1 MGIFTTIHRF
11 DIHSHVALEIGAML
25 TKKGE
30 NNMEMKEKTM
40 LQRVEELMIEDY
52 AAFLE
57 AIVEIEMEEGVIF
70 MYGDTKKVVQE
81 FMENSNLTS
90 IFDMYYYMG

>member
-1 MGIFTTIHRF
+1 
-11 DIHSHVALEIGAML
+11 
-25 TKKGE
+25 
-30 NNMEMKEKTM
+30 MEMKEKTM
-40 LQRVEELMIEDY
+40 LQRVEELMVEDY

>member
-1 MGIFTTIHRF
+1 
-11 DIHSHVALEIGAML
+11 
-25 TKKGE
+25 
-30 NNMEMKEKTM
+30 MEMKEKTM
-40 LQRVEELMIEDY
+40 LQRVEELMVEDY

-57 AIVEIEMEEGVIF
+57 AIVEIEIEEGVIF